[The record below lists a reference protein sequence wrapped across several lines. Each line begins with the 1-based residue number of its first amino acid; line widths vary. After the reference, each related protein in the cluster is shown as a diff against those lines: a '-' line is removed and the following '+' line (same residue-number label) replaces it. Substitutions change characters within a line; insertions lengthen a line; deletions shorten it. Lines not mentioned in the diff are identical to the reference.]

1 MSDDFN
7 IDDFLNNFSDSDDS
21 DDDSIRD
28 KVLEFQDKIKD
39 EAMREA
45 YRFIEEVGILFW
57 IRQDM
62 YVKNER
68 KSRILNKMIEFF
80 IESEEYEKCAYL
92 TKGIQALAD
101 NKKSI
106 QEETNL

>member
-1 MSDDFN
+1 
-7 IDDFLNNFSDSDDS
+7 
-21 DDDSIRD
+21 
-28 KVLEFQDKIKD
+28 
-39 EAMREA
+39 
-45 YRFIEEVGILFW
+45 
-57 IRQDM
+57 
-62 YVKNER
+62 
-68 KSRILNKMIEFF
+68 MIEFF